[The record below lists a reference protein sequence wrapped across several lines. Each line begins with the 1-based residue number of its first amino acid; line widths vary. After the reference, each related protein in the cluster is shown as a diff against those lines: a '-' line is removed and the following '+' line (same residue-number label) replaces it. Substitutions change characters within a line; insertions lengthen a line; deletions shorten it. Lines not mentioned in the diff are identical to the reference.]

1 MKVITTESE
10 IKALNHSHKRGAVLT
25 MGALHNGHI
34 ALIKACRE
42 AIGAEGT
49 LCVSIFVN
57 PTQFSNANDLEKY
70 PRTLEADIA
79 LCESAGVDVVFAP
92 SVDEVYP
99 AFNPPRELSA
109 GNLGTILEGES
120 RPGHFDAV
128 ATVVHRLLEILA
140 ADVTCFGLK
149 DFQQVAVVRQMI
161 EQTGLKCELVTV
173 ETVRE
178 ADGFALSSRNRRLTP
193 EDRARAGVIPQAI
206 ESVATAL
213 SSGLSVDEA
222 IAAGKQI
229 LNKSPEVVVDY
240 LTVRSMQLDVPPM
253 NGPARVLIA
262 AHIGG
267 VRLIDN
273 CATTISEKR

>member
-1 MKVITTESE
+1 MKVLTTEAE
-10 IKALNHSHKRGAVLT
+10 IKLLDHSHKRGAVLT
-25 MGALHNGHI
+25 MGALHAGHV
-34 ALIKACRE
+34 ALIEECRK
-42 AIGAEGT
+42 AIGVDGT

-57 PTQFSNANDLEKY
+57 PTQFSNTNDLEKY
-70 PRTLEADIA
+70 PRTLEADLA
-79 LCESAGVDVVFAP
+79 LCESAGVDVVFTP
-92 SVDEVYP
+92 DVNEVYP
-99 AFNPPRELSA
+99 PDNPPQTLSA
-109 GNLGTILEGES
+109 GELGTILEGAS

-128 ATVVHRLLEILA
+128 ATVVHRLLAILA

-161 EQTGLKCELVTV
+161 AQTGLNCELLTV

-193 EDRARAGVIPQAI
+193 EDRKSAVVVPQAI
-206 ESVATAL
+206 NAMADALGTGMSVEKAI
-213 SSGLSVDEA
+213 EA
-222 IAAGKQI
+222 GNQI

-253 NGPARVLIA
+253 NGLARVLIA

-273 CATTISEKR
+273 CAANILEKR